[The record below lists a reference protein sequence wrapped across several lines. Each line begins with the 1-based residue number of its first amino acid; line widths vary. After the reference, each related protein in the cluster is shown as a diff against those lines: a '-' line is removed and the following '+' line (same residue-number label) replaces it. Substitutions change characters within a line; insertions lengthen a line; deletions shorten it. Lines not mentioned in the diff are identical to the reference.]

1 MGGDAGDPACA
12 HIQVHPGKPLPAPV
26 ILAVEVGEQVIQRG
40 LGAVHIRIIG
50 HGDLHR
56 LGETNPPGQ
65 ESIACGTPGGVRP
78 AFGHRRRI
86 LQSQNADHQCFF
98 HRSIGN
104 AHADSTGFD
113 DASAPGL
120 HRTRGDNDADSQFL
134 LKSVRFIRLLPGGR
148 IRAAERC
155 FVPTA
160 GTRRNVRRL

>member
-12 HIQVHPGKPLPAPV
+12 HIQVLPGKLLPAPV
-26 ILAVEVGEQVIQRG
+26 ILAVEVGKQVIQRA

-50 HGDLHR
+50 DGDLHR

-65 ESIACGTPGGVRP
+65 ESIARGTPGGVRP
-78 AFGHRRRI
+78 AFGNRRRI
-86 LQSQNADHQCFF
+86 LQSQNADHQRFF

-113 DASAPGL
+113 DTSAPGL
-120 HRTRGDNDADSQFL
+120 HRTRGDNDARSQ
-134 LKSVRFIRLLPGGR
+134 SIESARFIRLLPGGR